1 MNNPFDNKVLFPLP
15 VDEDEI
21 LSQMLD
27 SPKQRAR
34 REELRKMDRA
44 DRILHQFLYSA
55 ACFSAGVIFLWL
67 LLLL

>member
-1 MNNPFDNKVLFPLP
+1 MNNPFDNKVPFPLP

-34 REELRKMDRA
+34 REELRRMDRA
-44 DRILHQFLYSA
+44 DRTLNRFLNSA
-55 ACFSAGVIFLWL
+55 AWFSAGVVFLWL
-67 LLLL
+67 LLQL